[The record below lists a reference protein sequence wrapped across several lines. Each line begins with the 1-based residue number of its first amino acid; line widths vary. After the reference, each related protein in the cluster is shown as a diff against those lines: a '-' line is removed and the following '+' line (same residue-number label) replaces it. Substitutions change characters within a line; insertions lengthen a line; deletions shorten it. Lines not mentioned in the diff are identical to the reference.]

1 MLLSAKPTLSDI
13 QSAQSLTSSVV
24 RKTPIVTSEYFN
36 DLLGMELFFKC
47 ENFQKT
53 GSFKIRGA
61 SNAIFSLSKEESVQG
76 VACQSSGNHGGAI
89 ACAADLKGIHADIVM
104 AKSVSKAKIHN
115 VRTYNGNM
123 IFCDHMS
130 ERDALFAK
138 TVEENNRISIHPY
151 DNYSVMAGQGT
162 IGLEIIEQVPE
173 FDSVVVPIGGGG
185 LISGISIALKGLN
198 HSAKII
204 GCEPS
209 SVDDTHQM
217 YTANKRIEMK
227 HRESVADGLMAIVGE
242 CTLPIIQKNVD
253 DIILATEEEIIET
266 TRLIWEQMKIIVEP
280 SCALTLASVIANKER
295 FKGQKVVL
303 ILSGGN
309 VDLVELPWQKVG
321 KD

>member
-1 MLLSAKPTLSDI
+1 MLSSKPTLKDV
-13 QSAQSLTSSVV
+13 QSAQVSTASIV
-24 RKTPIVTSEYFN
+24 RKTPVLTSEYFN

-61 SNAIFSLSKEESVQG
+61 SNAIFSLNAQERSQG

-89 ACAADLKGIHADIVM
+89 ACAADLKGVHADIVM

-123 IFCDHMS
+123 IFCDSMS
-130 ERDALFAK
+130 ERDELFAK
-138 TVEENNRISIHPY
+138 TVADNNRISIHPY
-151 DNYSVMAGQGT
+151 DNFSVMAGQGT
-162 IGLEIIEQVPE
+162 IGLEIVEQVPE

-204 GCEPS
+204 GCEPT

-217 YTANKRIEMK
+217 YTANKRIEMT
-227 HRESVADGLMAIVGE
+227 HRESVADRLMAIVGHL
-242 CTLPIIQKNVD
+242 TLPII
-253 DIILATEEEIIET
+253 
-266 TRLIWEQMKIIVEP
+266 
-280 SCALTLASVIANKER
+280 
-295 FKGQKVVL
+295 
-303 ILSGGN
+303 
-309 VDLVELPWQKVG
+309 
-321 KD
+321 